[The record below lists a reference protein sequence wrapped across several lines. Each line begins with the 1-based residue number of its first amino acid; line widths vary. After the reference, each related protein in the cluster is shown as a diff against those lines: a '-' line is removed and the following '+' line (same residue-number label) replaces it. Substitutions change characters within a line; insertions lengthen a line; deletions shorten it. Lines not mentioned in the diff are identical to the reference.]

1 MKAKVIKN
9 IIQKMKDNGYS
20 KIAIIKDDYVDIK
33 QIIVDE
39 DNETISVCKGNGG
52 RYFVDCNSINIVYN
66 KF

>member
-20 KIAIIKDDYVDIK
+20 KVAIIKDDYVDIK

-39 DNETISVCKGNGG
+39 DNETVLIDEG

>member
-20 KIAIIKDDYVDIK
+20 KVAIIKDDYVDIK

-39 DNETISVCKGNGG
+39 DNETVLICKGDEG

>member
-1 MKAKVIKN
+1 
-9 IIQKMKDNGYS
+9 MKDNGYS
-20 KIAIIKDDYVDIK
+20 KVAIIKDDYVDIK

-39 DNETISVCKGNGG
+39 DNETVLICKGDEG